1 MSIGRVVVD
10 LLAKTGSFISD
21 LDRAAKHAEKRS
33 KQIDGD
39 IQKMAKNIGVA
50 LGSVFSAKIAV
61 DFTRSLID
69 GLDALNDYSDA
80 TGSSIENLSAL
91 EDVAGR
97 TGASMDTVS
106 GILVKFNNVLKEADG
121 KNAAGQALK
130 ALGLSAE
137 ELKKIDPAEALRQT
151 AVALSG
157 FADDGNKARLVQEL
171 FGKSIKDAAPF
182 LKDLAEQTSLVGKVT
197 SEQTQA
203 AEDFNKSLFSLQ
215 KNAADAGRSLLQ
227 NLLPAMNEIIKA
239 FNSGGLSAGIDA
251 LGNKMFDWEGN
262 AARKGINNLKGD
274 IASLQDAANN
284 ITFDIFG
291 QKGKIQQDIEAKTA
305 ALKAAEASYFKL
317 NSAAGGGRG
326 SVNPPLVEGRASLP
340 SITAVGGGK
349 AATAKESEYQ
359 KYLENLGKQL
369 DKIKEM
375 TVAETVLAD
384 ISSGR
389 LKLGKGESQEV
400 LLTVARQVD
409 AAKAL
414 AEQTK
419 VNSDFEAALRDS
431 RLKDMEAQEQQ
442 VKSLT
447 EGNKTMREEIEL
459 LGLGAEAQAA
469 IEQAR
474 ISSTIAILEQKVASQ
489 ANKEFLSK
497 ESAAISEQIRLLTER
512 KDLVGM
518 RGVAQKLADDAAEA
532 KQFASQVGAA
542 FESSFEKAILEG
554 GKLSDVL
561 KGLAKDLLA
570 LTIRQSI
577 TGPMASGI
585 GKLLSG
591 GSGLATTLANAQGG
605 DALDNLLRNNN
616 SFGTGGGF
624 DWGSITG
631 LFGGA
636 RASGGPVAGGSTY
649 LVGENGPE
657 MFTPKTSGAIIPN
670 HALGGGK
677 GGDTYQYNFTVGDVA
692 TASMVRE
699 AVANSER
706 RTANGF
712 RRSRS
717 YAGEAA

>member
-1 MSIGRVVVD
+1 MSIGRITVD
-10 LLAKTGSFISD
+10 LLAKTGSFETS
-21 LDRAAKHAEKRS
+21 LDRAAKHAAKRAKEIDNAVS
-33 KQIDGD
+33 K
-39 IQKMAKNIGVA
+39 AGVA
-50 LGSVFSAKIAV
+50 VGAALSAAGIAAV
-61 DFTRSLID
+61 YFGKQLID

-80 TGSSIENLSAL
+80 TGASIENLSAL
-91 EDVAGR
+91 EDVAVR

-106 GILVKFNNVLKEADG
+106 GILTKFNNVLKEADG

-182 LKDLAEQTSLVGKVT
+182 LKDLAEQTSLVGKTT
-197 SEQTQA
+197 SAQTQA
-203 AEDFNKSLFSLQ
+203 AEDFNKSLFALQ

-414 AEQTK
+414 SEYTKLSAAAEEERASALFKLTAEQETQ
-419 VNSDFEAALRDS
+419 S
-431 RLKDMEAQEQQ
+431 
-442 VKSLT
+442 KSLM
-447 EGNKTMREEIEL
+447 EGNKTLREEVEL
-459 LGLGAEAQAA
+459 IGKNVEAQAA

-474 ISSTIAILEQKVASQ
+474 LSSAIAMKQEELVRRENAGALIRETD
-489 ANKEFLSK
+489 
-497 ESAAISEQIRLLTER
+497 AIRAQIEALTER

-561 KGLAKDLLA
+561 KGLAKDILGLY
-570 LTIRQSI
+570 IRNSI
-577 TGPMASGI
+577 TGPLAKSIGGAAGGFNFGSLTALFSGTSL
-585 GKLLSG
+585 GSSG
-591 GSGLATTLANAQGG
+591 
-605 DALDNLLRNNN
+605 
-616 SFGTGGGF
+616 FGTGLAYGNQDFGGF
-624 DWGSITG
+624 FAD
-631 LFGGA
+631 GGNPPLGKF
-636 RASGGPVAGGSTY
+636 SV
-649 LVGENGPE
+649 VGENGPE
-657 MFTPKTSGAIIPN
+657 LFVPNTSGTIIPN
-670 HALGGGK
+670 HALGGG
-677 GGDTYQYNFTVGDVA
+677 GAPTVNNYNFTVGDVA